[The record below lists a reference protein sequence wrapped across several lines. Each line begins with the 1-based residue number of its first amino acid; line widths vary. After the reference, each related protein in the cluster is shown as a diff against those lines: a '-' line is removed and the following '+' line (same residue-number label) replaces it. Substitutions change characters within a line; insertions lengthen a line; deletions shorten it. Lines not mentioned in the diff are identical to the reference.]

1 MANIVLSA
9 QNFDIYDGDGLDPFA
24 RTGAVSVDML
34 YRVGA
39 KGVILGHSETNDS
52 VTVVRNKLLTIVKR
66 QKEYK
71 DQNLL
76 IKTTILVG
84 ETWDEFEKNSMAAVS
99 EIVSK
104 RLEEIIKDLPIH
116 FLQNLTI
123 GYEPKWGSR
132 GSGNDAAPPPQP
144 ALISVC
150 IKEMGEVIRKYHG
163 DKASDSIAMIYGGR
177 STPERTREILK
188 DINVEGL
195 ILGSACNTLQKTLD
209 IIQAMQK
216 TMGNR
221 KKILHANFKAYN
233 LPGSYQDYI
242 NVFQKLDDGFTI
254 FISPSY
260 TDLKEIKNLL

>member
-9 QNFDIYDGDGLDPFA
+9 QNFDIYEGDGLDPSA
-24 RTGAVSVDML
+24 RTGAISADML
-34 YRVGA
+34 FKVGA
-39 KGVILGHSETNDS
+39 EGVILGHSETNDS
-52 VTVVRNKLLTIVKR
+52 TAVVRNKLLTIVNK

-76 IKTTILVG
+76 VKTTILVG
-84 ETWDEFEKNSMAAVS
+84 ETWDEFEKNSIAAVS

-104 RLEEIIKDLPIH
+104 RLEEIIQDLPLH

-144 ALISVC
+144 ELISTC
-150 IKEMGEVIRKYHG
+150 IKATLEIIRKAHG
-163 DKASDSIAMIYGGR
+163 DKVSDSRAMIYGGR
-177 STPERTREILK
+177 STPERTTEILK
-188 DINVEGL
+188 NKTVEGL
-195 ILGSACNTLQKTLD
+195 ILGSACNTLQKTSD
-209 IIQAMQK
+209 IIQAMQQ

-233 LPGSYQDYI
+233 LPDSYQDYI
-242 NVFQKLDDGFTI
+242 NVFRKLDDTFTV

-260 TDLKEIKNLL
+260 TDLKKVKDLL